1 MTKYSKILTIILWVI
16 LGISAVLIASLMAN
30 ISDNSAD
37 PVMGGWINSNIVWA
51 YILMVAGA
59 AIALLAGVF
68 QMASDFGSAKKGL
81 LSLAGFAIVAVIAY
95 LLASDA
101 IPQFYGVEKFIA
113 SGTLNAQVAKMIDTG
128 LIVTYLLLGI
138 AILSIVWSSVSQI
151 FK

>member
-16 LGISAVLIASLMAN
+16 LGISAVLIASLMVN
-30 ISDNSAD
+30 ISDNNAD

-59 AIALLAGVF
+59 AIALLAGVL
-68 QMASDFGSAKKGL
+68 QMASDFSSAKKGL

-101 IPQFYGVEKFIA
+101 IPQFFGVEKFIA

-138 AILSIVWSSVSQI
+138 AVLSIVWSSVSQI

>member
-1 MTKYSKILTIILWVI
+1 MTKYSKILTILLWVI
-16 LGISAVLIASLMAN
+16 LGISAVLIASLMVN
-30 ISDNSAD
+30 ISDDNAD

-59 AIALLAGVF
+59 VIALLSGVF
-68 QMASDFGSAKKGL
+68 QMVTNFSSSKKGL
-81 LSLAGFAIVAVIAY
+81 IALAGFAVVAVISY

-101 IPQFYGVEKFIA
+101 IPQFFGVEKFIA
-113 SGTLNAQVAKMIDTG
+113 SGALNAQIAKMIDTG

-138 AILSIVWSSVSQI
+138 AVLSIIWSSVSQV